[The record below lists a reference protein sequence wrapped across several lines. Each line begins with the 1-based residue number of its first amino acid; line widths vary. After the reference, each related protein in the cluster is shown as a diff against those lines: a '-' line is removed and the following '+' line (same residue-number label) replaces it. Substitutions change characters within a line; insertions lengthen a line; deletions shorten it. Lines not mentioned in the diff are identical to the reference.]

1 MTSNEKNF
9 KYCHQI
15 MKEHS
20 KSFSYAFDYLPEN
33 ERKAVWAIYAVCRII
48 DDSIDVHENPQI
60 LKNIHDDII
69 TIEKNHDVENYEFKS
84 NQIIME
90 ALYTVSQNFTI
101 EYQSFYNL
109 IQTVY
114 EDQDFEM
121 FETDDELLNYCYGVA
136 GTVGEVLTPVLAEQ
150 PNEETY
156 RIARKLG
163 EALQITNI
171 LRDVGEDFENDR
183 IYFSK
188 SSLSRFDV
196 SIENNFNNG
205 VSQQYIDLWEH
216 HAKLAQED
224 YDIALS
230 NLGVFNKEA
239 QPIIELAS
247 IIYRGILDEVRKASY
262 TLHRRVYVSKLD
274 KVKMYKTIKKKYHL

>member
-84 NQIIME
+84 NQMIME

-196 SIENNFNNG
+196 SIENDFNNG

-247 IIYRGILDEVRKASY
+247 IIYRGILDEVRKVSY

>member
-1 MTSNEKNF
+1 
-9 KYCHQI
+9 

-84 NQIIME
+84 NQMIME

-121 FETDDELLNYCYGVA
+121 FETDNELLNYCYGVA

-196 SIENNFNNG
+196 SIENDFNNG

>member
-1 MTSNEKNF
+1 
-9 KYCHQI
+9 
-15 MKEHS
+15 MK
-20 KSFSYAFDYLPEN
+20 
-33 ERKAVWAIYAVCRII
+33 
-48 DDSIDVHENPQI
+48 I
-60 LKNIHDDII
+60 LKYLKYTRRYYNYR
-69 TIEKNHDVENYEFKS
+69 ENHDVENYEFKS
-84 NQIIME
+84 NQMIME

-114 EDQDFEM
+114 EDQEFEM

-216 HAKLAQED
+216 HAKLAQ
-224 YDIALS
+224 
-230 NLGVFNKEA
+230 
-239 QPIIELAS
+239 
-247 IIYRGILDEVRKASY
+247 
-262 TLHRRVYVSKLD
+262 RRL
-274 KVKMYKTIKKKYHL
+274 

>member
-1 MTSNEKNF
+1 MLWRSR
-9 KYCHQI
+9 Y
-15 MKEHS
+15 
-20 KSFSYAFDYLPEN
+20 
-33 ERKAVWAIYAVCRII
+33 R
-48 DDSIDVHENPQI
+48 
-60 LKNIHDDII
+60 
-69 TIEKNHDVENYEFKS
+69 
-84 NQIIME
+84 
-90 ALYTVSQNFTI
+90 
-101 EYQSFYNL
+101 
-109 IQTVY
+109 
-114 EDQDFEM
+114 
-121 FETDDELLNYCYGVA
+121 
-136 GTVGEVLTPVLAEQ
+136 GEVLTPVLAEQ

-196 SIENNFNNG
+196 SENNFNNG

-230 NLGVFNKEA
+230 NLGVFKRSATN
-239 QPIIELAS
+239 
-247 IIYRGILDEVRKASY
+247 Y
-262 TLHRRVYVSKLD
+262 
-274 KVKMYKTIKKKYHL
+274 

>member
-84 NQIIME
+84 NQMIME

-150 PNEETY
+150 PNKETY

-196 SIENNFNNG
+196 SIENDFNNG

-247 IIYRGILDEVRKASY
+247 IIYRGILDEVRKDSY

>member
-1 MTSNEKNF
+1 
-9 KYCHQI
+9 
-15 MKEHS
+15 
-20 KSFSYAFDYLPEN
+20 
-33 ERKAVWAIYAVCRII
+33 
-48 DDSIDVHENPQI
+48 
-60 LKNIHDDII
+60 
-69 TIEKNHDVENYEFKS
+69 
-84 NQIIME
+84 
-90 ALYTVSQNFTI
+90 
-101 EYQSFYNL
+101 
-109 IQTVY
+109 
-114 EDQDFEM
+114 M

-247 IIYRGILDEVRKASY
+247 IIYAAY
-262 TLHRRVYVSKLD
+262 
-274 KVKMYKTIKKKYHL
+274 

>member
-84 NQIIME
+84 NQMIME

-196 SIENNFNNG
+196 SIENDFNNG

-247 IIYRGILDEVRKASY
+247 IIYRGILDEVRKAYY